1 MATAI
6 LDCCVLDEMI
16 DVTGID
22 AKDYHAMTHRMPAE
36 WAPHDAVWIGFP
48 HMAEEWSSQ
57 IDAARRDVAAFA
69 NAVHDGG
76 RGETVHLLV
85 RDHDNADIAEALV
98 DEGVKLFVAPFGD
111 IWLRDTGP
119 IIVGTGAQRE
129 ARNFDFN
136 WWGNKFVMP
145 GDREIGA
152 ILAAQADLPTQHLD
166 WVLEG
171 GAIDVDGTGLC
182 VTTEECLLNPNRNP
196 TLTREDI
203 AVRLRQSLGIDRLLW
218 LGKGL
223 VGDHTDGHVD
233 NLARFVGEGRL
244 ALPVAAGKDDPN
256 AHIYADARA
265 RTAAFGGVEIVD
277 LPSPGRVEVG
287 GEIAAASYMN
297 FYIGNSVVV
306 VPTYGVPNDQAAV
319 DTLAALFPDRRAVGV
334 PARGIIVGGGSFH
347 CSSQQLP
354 S

>member
-1 MATAI
+1 
-6 LDCCVLDEMI
+6 
-16 DVTGID
+16 
-22 AKDYHAMTHRMPAE
+22 MTLRMPAE

-48 HMAEEWSSQ
+48 HLADEWSGQ

-69 NAVHDGG
+69 NAVHDEG
-76 RGETVHLLV
+76 RGEEVRLV
-85 RDHDNADIAEALV
+85 VNDAQQAEIAAALV
-98 DEGVKLFVAPFGD
+98 EPGITILIQPLGD

-119 IIVGTGAQRE
+119 IIAGTGSARR
-129 ARNFDFN
+129 ARNFRFN
-136 WWGNKFVMP
+136 WWGGKFVMP
-145 GDREIGA
+145 GDQEVGA
-152 ILAAQADLPTQHLD
+152 ALAASSGLPVDDQD

-171 GAIDVDGTGLC
+171 GGIDVDGTGLC

-196 TLTREDI
+196 ALMREDI
-203 AVRLRQSLGIDRLLW
+203 AVRLHQSLGIDRLLW
-218 LGKGL
+218 LGNGL

-244 ALPVAAGKDDPN
+244 ALPVAEGHDDPN

-265 RTAAFGGVEIVD
+265 RTAEFGGVEIVD

-306 VPTYGVPNDQAAV
+306 VPTYGVANDQAAV
-319 DTLAALFPDRRAVGV
+319 DALAALFPDRRAVGV
-334 PARGIIVGGGSFH
+334 PARGIIAGGGSFH

-354 S
+354 A

>member
-1 MATAI
+1 
-6 LDCCVLDEMI
+6 
-16 DVTGID
+16 
-22 AKDYHAMTHRMPAE
+22 MTLKMPAE

-48 HMAEEWSSQ
+48 HLAEEWAGA
-57 IDAARRDVAAFA
+57 IDEGRRDVAAFA
-69 NAVHDGG
+69 NAVHDNG
-76 RGETVHLLV
+76 RGEEVRLV
-85 RDHDNADIAEALV
+85 VNDTRQADIAAALV
-98 DEGVKLFVAPFGD
+98 DPGVKVLVQPLGD

-119 IIVGTGAQRE
+119 IIAGTGAARR
-129 ARNFDFN
+129 ARNFRFN
-136 WWGNKFVMP
+136 WWGEKFVMP
-145 GDREIGA
+145 GDQEIGA
-152 ILAAQADLPTQHLD
+152 ALAVESGLPVDDQD

-171 GAIDVDGTGLC
+171 GGIDVDGTGFC
-182 VTTEECLLNPNRNP
+182 VTTEECLLNLNRNP
-196 TLTREDI
+196 SLTREDI
-203 AVRLRQSLGIDRLLW
+203 AVRLHQSLGIERLLW
-218 LGKGL
+218 LGNGL

-244 ALPVAAGKDDPN
+244 ALPVAAGEDDPN

-277 LPSPGRVEVG
+277 LPSPGRVEIG

-319 DTLAALFPDRRAVGV
+319 DTLATLFPDRRAVGV